1 MRMLKITNL
10 QMPEQE
16 TDLMIAVYHKR
27 ADSKKIDELLQAS
40 LLNAIRKGNR
50 DVIPKL
56 VDSWEHIIITV
67 IESERRTQIDNISV
81 SIEKMFNAGR
91 MALITLAEK
100 ELGSTS
106 REIFSRFGVWSVR
119 QAIIK
124 ELDQQGKL

>member
-1 MRMLKITNL
+1 
-10 QMPEQE
+10 MPEQE
-16 TDLMIAVYHKR
+16 TDLMIAVYQKQ

-40 LLNAIRKGNR
+40 LLDEIRRGNR
-50 DVIPKL
+50 DAIPKL

-67 IESERRTQIDNISV
+67 IESERRTQIDNRSV

-91 MALITLAEK
+91 VALTKVAEM
-100 ELGSTS
+100 ELGSTG
-106 REIFSRFGVWSVR
+106 REIFFRFGAWCVR